1 MVLGHRRVTPEAAV
15 RTVPIDEEVSAN
27 RGGSRSAVARRGLP
41 VARRARRRHRKP
53 FAADTATVVHDR
65 LGRHPTMP
73 LYELTLTTLLA
84 VGALVAAGV
93 LGVAVAALHRRPSW
107 PYLLVALA
115 LGTLFVRFVAG
126 VVYVRGSVSPETH
139 HLLEHGLDVA
149 MAALVIG
156 AVLVARETASRRGE
170 PG

>member
-1 MVLGHRRVTPEAAV
+1 
-15 RTVPIDEEVSAN
+15 
-27 RGGSRSAVARRGLP
+27 
-41 VARRARRRHRKP
+41 
-53 FAADTATVVHDR
+53 
-65 LGRHPTMP
+65 MP

-84 VGALVAAGV
+84 VGALGAAGV
-93 LGVAVAALHRRPSW
+93 LGIAVAALHRRPSW

-126 VVYVRGSVSPETH
+126 VVYMRGSVSPETH

-156 AVLVARETASRRGE
+156 AVLVARETASHRGE